1 MIYNADEFGTYSLK
15 FLLKAA
21 SLHVPREYLEMA
33 FQASIEY
40 LDRLAR
46 YQDGE
51 YELEDEEAEPDLP
64 MMIDVVGQ
72 LLLTSTYQPTRFP
85 DEGETGLYLADEPGD
100 EPPDLRRR
108 GGPLSEVA
116 RVCPGRQGTCRT

>member
-51 YELEDEEAEPDLP
+51 YELEEEEAEPDLP

-72 LLLTSTYQPTRFP
+72 LLLTSTYQPPASPMKARR
-85 DEGETGLYLADEPGD
+85 ACI
-100 EPPDLRRR
+100 LRTSLGMSRR
-108 GGPLSEVA
+108 SPKKRWPAS
-116 RVCPGRQGTCRT
+116 RSC